1 MFSELL
7 LNPINNNV
15 SQDVNLQSSAQKIL
29 FEGEKLKLNLMKSV
43 PYISEEIAM
52 DLFKQKKYQEAS
64 TELKKI
70 YLITRDDNHKGLFL
84 HAHAM
89 FLQDTGKPNE
99 SIAKNFV
106 ALKLVQDESFKDK
119 IRDELSKSLH
129 LQGIELAKQNY
140 FEQAATSIGASVKLK
155 LEGDEKFG
163 IIDFLEILGRLA
175 IACGRFDIAIQKYM
189 AAYQITNDPN
199 YKANIV
205 CCRGFE
211 IIKKVPTTG
220 LCWIALASTIC
231 GPDYGDRKFFL
242 ESYKG
247 ALKDLSIDQEIK
259 IAEIISIDREK
270 IIQKSGKELYK
281 FLDIDEINADEEILV
296 FENVNISRIQDSLE
310 QQHLSE
316 ITPLHTAA
324 FWGLVDEVTKILE
337 DGDVDINKQTIGGDT
352 ALHLSVINGYSE
364 IVELFLKHPYTNN
377 IALTCD
383 DGYTA
388 LELAIVNNRL
398 EILEL
403 FLHYDLDFKKQNYL
417 ELAFENKSHCTI
429 LLFYSLGLSLDLT
442 SQGYQNISA
451 LLSEIEDI
459 YNASPNMYKMIGGIC
474 LLNDLEKQPSFTGA
488 SGAIKFLLVELHK
501 TITEFLGNIHKDG
514 VTKRSIIRDL
524 EKHHKVLPYFIEA
537 CKDLLTQDCD
547 DGICFENVPCVG
559 LVKYSDLPKNSK
571 SSFKDDQDQKQ
582 LFKDITSLLDEL
594 TQPEAQLLEDSLLR
608 GILVGVSSIGISG
621 ESYIDIE

>member
-7 LNPINNNV
+7 LNLTNNTV

-29 FEGEKLKLNLMKSV
+29 SEGEELKLNLMKSM
-43 PYISEEIAM
+43 PYICEEIAI

-64 TELKKI
+64 KEFKKI
-70 YLITRDDNHKGLFL
+70 YLITQEDHYKGLFL

-89 FLQDTGKPNE
+89 FLQCIGKSDE

-106 ALKLVQDESFKDK
+106 ALKLVKDGSFKGK
-119 IRDELSKSLH
+119 IRYELIKSLR
-129 LQGIELAKQNY
+129 LEGIELAKQNY
-140 FEQAATSIGASVKLK
+140 FEQAAISIGASMKLK
-155 LEGDEKFG
+155 FDSDAKLG
-163 IIDFLEILGRLA
+163 IIHFLESLGRLA
-175 IACGRFDIAIQKYM
+175 IAGGRFDIAIQKYI

-220 LCWIALASTIC
+220 LGWIALASTIC
-231 GPDYGDRKFFL
+231 ASDYVDRKFFL
-242 ESYKG
+242 ECYKG
-247 ALKDLSIDQEIK
+247 ALKALSIDQEIK
-259 IAEIISIDREK
+259 IAEIMSIDREK
-270 IIQKSGKELYK
+270 VIQKSGKELYK

-296 FENVNISRIQDSLE
+296 FENVNFFRIQESLE

-324 FWGLVDEVTKILE
+324 FWGQIDEVKKLLE
-337 DGDVDINKQTIGGDT
+337 SEGVEINKQTIGGDT
-352 ALHLSVINGYSE
+352 ALHLSVISGHPE
-364 IVELFLKHPYTNN
+364 IVELFLKHPYTN

-388 LELAIVNNRL
+388 LELSIVNNRL

-403 FLHYDLDFKKQNYL
+403 FARYGLDLKKQNYL
-417 ELAFENKSHCTI
+417 ELAFENKSHGTI
-429 LLFYSLGLSLDLT
+429 LFFYSLGLNLDLRG
-442 SQGYQNISA
+442 QGYQNISA
-451 LLSEIEDI
+451 LLTEIEDL
-459 YNASPNMYKMIGGIC
+459 YNASPNIYKIIGGIR
-474 LLNDLEKQPSFTGA
+474 LLNDLEKLPLLPGVPF
-488 SGAIKFLLVELHK
+488 AIKFLLIELHE
-501 TITEFLGNIHKDG
+501 TITEFLDNIHKDFA
-514 VTKRSIIRDL
+514 TKSSIIRDL
-524 EKHHKVLPYFIEA
+524 EKHHKGLPYLIEA
-537 CKDLLTQDCD
+537 CKDLLTQYCD

-559 LVKYSDLPKNSK
+559 LVKYSDLPKTCK

-594 TQPEAQLLEDSLLR
+594 TQPETQLLEDSLLS

-621 ESYIDIE
+621 GSHVDIE